1 MWYGLEI
8 HWHSQKKYFIFTI
21 EIIFTIE
28 TFFYRNCVLMDQLLV
43 MTPLMRFCALIISAF
58 QHYIGSINASFVK
71 LRS

>member
-28 TFFYRNCVLMDQLLV
+28 TVFYRNCLLMAQSLV
-43 MTPLMRFCALIISAF
+43 MTPLMKFSALITSAF
-58 QHYIGSINASFVK
+58 QYYIRSIYENFVK